1 MDILNLYCKIII
13 KPIEEERNKMRACY
27 YSKNIFKRLNR
38 KIYKEFMDKYDE
50 LLLEKYKKV
59 GELINDY
66 KWKFY
71 NL

>member
-38 KIYKEFMDKYDE
+38 KIYC
-50 LLLEKYKKV
+50 
-59 GELINDY
+59 
-66 KWKFY
+66 
-71 NL
+71 

>member
-1 MDILNLYCKIII
+1 
-13 KPIEEERNKMRACY
+13 
-27 YSKNIFKRLNR
+27 
-38 KIYKEFMDKYDE
+38 MDKYDE